1 MNKIDPPKTFGVF
14 KPVGHTVIAYRSAT
28 ELEAA
33 SSALIARGFAEA
45 ALSRYTPEEM
55 VAQVDAELQ
64 TASPLA
70 SFGYDVGLIKAH
82 RALAQSGCSFL
93 VVHAPEEAQAE
104 GVAAVAR
111 STHAVAAQHYG
122 TFMIEELADL
132 SAGDAAD
139 V

>member
-1 MNKIDPPKTFGVF
+1 MNKIDPPQTFGVF

-28 ELEAA
+28 ELQAA
-33 SSALIARGFAEA
+33 SSALIAQGFTGA
-45 ALSRYTPEEM
+45 ALSRYTPDEM
-55 VAQVDAELQ
+55 MAQVDAELR

-70 SFGYDVGLIKAH
+70 SFGYELDLIKAH

-93 VVHAPEEAQAE
+93 VVHAPDEAQAE
-104 GVAAVAR
+104 RVAAVTR

-132 SAGDAAD
+132 SPGDAAD
-139 V
+139 A